1 MSQPDDQPASGSA
14 STAHGTGTAAG
25 QDGQHASAAQPAAGQ
40 RIALVTG
47 GARRLGREIALT
59 LARAGWGI
67 ALHYRQSE
75 ADALQTRDDIRALG
89 VVCEALYADLGNEAD
104 VESLMPRAQALGP
117 VRCVVNNASLF
128 EFDDAHSFNFA
139 SLEKHLHGNLSAPII
154 LTRALHAVVP
164 EGEQGVVVNLLDQK
178 LDNMNPDFLSYTL
191 SKAGLAAAT
200 TMLAQQLA
208 PRLRVVGVSPGLT
221 MISHLQTPEQFE
233 QTHRISPL
241 QRSSRPEDIASAV
254 MFAVNNPAITGTRL
268 LVDGG
273 QHLVGMSRDFS
284 VMDL

>member
-1 MSQPDDQPASGSA
+1 MKSSQMTP
-14 STAHGTGTAAG
+14 TAAG
-25 QDGQHASAAQPAAGQ
+25 ASGRP

-67 ALHYRQSE
+67 ALHYRQS
-75 ADALQTRDDIRALG
+75 AQDASQTRDDIRALN
-89 VVCEALYADLGNEAD
+89 VPCEALLADLNVETD
-104 VESLMPRAQALGP
+104 VEQLLPRASELGD

-128 EFDDAHSFNFA
+128 EFDDAHTFSFA
-139 SLEKHLHGNLSAPII
+139 MLEKHMHGNLSAPII
-154 LTRALHAVVP
+154 LSRALHALVP
-164 EGEQGVVVNLLDQK
+164 DGEQGVVVNLLDQK

-208 PRLRVVGVSPGLT
+208 PKLRVVGVSPGLT

-233 QTHRISPL
+233 KTHRISPL
-241 QRSSRPEDIASAV
+241 QRSSQPQDIASAV
-254 MFAVNNPAITGTRL
+254 LFVVNNPAITGTRI

-273 QHLVGMSRDFS
+273 QHLIGMGRDFS

>member
-1 MSQPDDQPASGSA
+1 MTTANAGESA
-14 STAHGTGTAAG
+14 S
-25 QDGQHASAAQPAAGQ
+25 QDRPL
-40 RIALVTG
+40 RVALVTG

-67 ALHYRQSE
+67 ALHYRSSE
-75 ADALQTRDDIRALG
+75 ADALTTRDEIRALG
-89 VVCEALYADLGNEAD
+89 VPCEALYADLGAEAD
-104 VESLMPRAQALGP
+104 VESLMPRAAAIGP

-128 EFDDAHSFNFA
+128 EFDDAHTFSFA
-139 SLEKHLHGNLSAPII
+139 SMTQHLHSNLSAPII
-154 LTRALHAVVP
+154 LARALYQAVP
-164 EGEQGVVVNLLDQK
+164 PDQQGVVINLLDQK

-221 MISHLQTPEQFE
+221 MISHLQTAEQFE
-233 QTHRISPL
+233 RTHRISPL
-241 QRSSRPEDIASAV
+241 QRSSQPQDIADAV
-254 MFAVNNPAITGTRL
+254 LFAVNNPAITGTRL

-273 QHLVGMSRDFS
+273 QHLIGMSRDFS
-284 VMDL
+284 VMDV